1 MTLGGGGDGAAAAAA
16 AGGGGAG
23 AAAVGGDGGGASGSQ
38 VRDLLHP
45 VAISSVHPVR
55 IPLPIPATHRQA
67 VRRIASVRL
76 RL

>member
-1 MTLGGGGDGAAAAAA
+1 MGRGRRGGRLGRALRLLD
-16 AGGGGAG
+16 
-23 AAAVGGDGGGASGSQ
+23 

-67 VRRIASVRL
+67 VRRIASMRL
-76 RL
+76 